1 MCIFL
6 LPEKEF
12 VFFELMLTA
21 KGHIERPSAIRDF
34 NTILEIKKRI
44 RKQWLGKH
52 GKAKAQDMQGDK

>member
-12 VFFELMLTA
+12 VFFELMLTV

-34 NTILEIKKRI
+34 NRLLEIKKWI
-44 RKQWLGKH
+44 KK
-52 GKAKAQDMQGDK
+52 